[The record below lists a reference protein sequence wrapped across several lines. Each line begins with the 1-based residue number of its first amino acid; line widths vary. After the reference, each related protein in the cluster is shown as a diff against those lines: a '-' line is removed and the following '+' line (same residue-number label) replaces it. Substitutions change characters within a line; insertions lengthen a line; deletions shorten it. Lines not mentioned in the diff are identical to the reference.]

1 MRPVSTRL
9 RAGLLATCTALTAL
23 ATVGPAS
30 ADAASAPGAA
40 ATQLGGDWAPFSRCP
55 VDDPAMLAADGRTD
69 IVQCIASHSASGT
82 MKLGSTQVITGASD
96 LQVGVVQHSDGTN
109 SLVAPAGGALIADS
123 ADIPGGLLG
132 LMCPSNIPVIGDICR
147 QITNGTLNRVTATV
161 ESAGTPTDFNLTAGA
176 TSGQPIISIPIRI
189 HLQNPFL
196 GGSCYIGS
204 TAHPIVLRPQNV
216 TAPTLGIQRF
226 DGNGTP
232 NTAGDMNRLSLV
244 NASQTDTTFAV
255 PGASGC
261 GLAGL
266 LDWAVNLKTGLPA
279 AAGKNSVV
287 LNSASTYL
295 AGLHAPGTVVPDNGK
310 LLSQYWHSAVQ

>member
-1 MRPVSTRL
+1 MRPASTRL

-23 ATVGPAS
+23 ATIGPAS
-30 ADAASAPGAA
+30 ADASST
-40 ATQLGGDWAPFSRCP
+40 TQLAGDWAPFSRCP

-82 MKLGSTQVITGASD
+82 IKLGNTNVVTGASD
-96 LQVGVVQHSDGTN
+96 LQVGVVQHTGGTN

-132 LMCPSNIPVIGDICR
+132 LMCPSDIPVIGNICR

-176 TSGQPIISIPIRI
+176 TSGQPIIAIPIRI

-196 GGSCYIGS
+196 GSSCYIGS

-232 NTAGDMNRLSLV
+232 DPAGDMNRLSLV
-244 NASQTDTTFAV
+244 NASQADTTFAV

-266 LDWAVNLKTGLPA
+266 LDWAVNLKTGLPS
-279 AAGKNSVV
+279 AAGRNSVV

>member
-1 MRPVSTRL
+1 MRPASARL

-23 ATVGPAS
+23 ATIGPAS
-30 ADAASAPGAA
+30 ADAASTTRLA
-40 ATQLGGDWAPFSRCP
+40 GDWAPFSRCP

-82 MKLGSTQVITGASD
+82 IKLGNTNVITGASD
-96 LQVGVVQHSDGTN
+96 LQVGVVQHTGGTN

-132 LMCPSNIPVIGDICR
+132 LMCPNDVPVIGDICR

-176 TSGQPIISIPIRI
+176 TSGQPIIAIPIRI

-196 GGSCYIGS
+196 GNSCYIGS
-204 TAHPIVLRPQNV
+204 AAHPIVLRPQNV

-266 LDWAVNLKTGLPA
+266 LDWAVNLKTGLPS

-310 LLSQYWHSAVQ
+310 LLSQYWHSAAQ

>member
-1 MRPVSTRL
+1 MIPVSTRL
-9 RAGLLATCTALTAL
+9 RTGLLAACTALAAL
-23 ATVGPAS
+23 ATIGPAS
-30 ADAASAPGAA
+30 ADATS
-40 ATQLGGDWAPFSRCP
+40 ATQLGGDWAPFTRCP
-55 VDDPAMLAADGRTD
+55 VDSPVMLAADGRAD
-69 IVQCIASHSASGT
+69 IVQCIASHAASGSI
-82 MKLGSTQVITGASD
+82 KLGNTQVVTGASD
-96 LQVGVVQHSDGTN
+96 LQLGVVQHADGTN

-132 LMCPSNIPVIGDICR
+132 LMCPSDIPVIGDICR
-147 QITNGTLNRVTATV
+147 QISNGTLNRVVATV
-161 ESAGTPTDFNLTAGA
+161 ESAGAPTDFNLTSGA
-176 TSGQPIISIPIRI
+176 TSGRPIIAIPIRI

-204 TAHPIVLRPQNV
+204 TAHPIVLHPQNL
-216 TAPTLGIQRF
+216 TAPKLGIQRF

-232 NTAGDMNRLSLV
+232 NTAGDMNRLSLTD
-244 NASQTDTTFAV
+244 AGQTDTTFAV

-266 LDWAVNLKTGLPA
+266 LDWAVNLKTGLPS
-279 AAGKNSVV
+279 AAGKNSIV

-310 LLSQYWHSAVQ
+310 LLSAYWHSAVQ

>member
-9 RAGLLATCTALTAL
+9 RAGLLASCTALAAL
-23 ATVGPAS
+23 VTIGPAS
-30 ADAASAPGAA
+30 ADATP
-40 ATQLGGDWAPFSRCP
+40 ATQLAGDWAPFSRCP

-69 IVQCIASHSASGT
+69 IVQCIASHSASGSI
-82 MKLGSTQVITGASD
+82 KLGSTEVITGASD
-96 LQVGVVQHSDGTN
+96 LQVGVVQHTGGTN

-132 LMCPSNIPVIGDICR
+132 LMCPSDIPVISGICR

-176 TSGQPIISIPIRI
+176 TSGQPIIAIPIRI

-216 TAPTLGIQRF
+216 TAPALGIQRF

-232 NTAGDMNRLSLV
+232 NTAGDMNRLSLL
-244 NASQTDTTFAV
+244 NANQTDTTFAV

-279 AAGKNSVV
+279 GSGKNSVV
-287 LNSASTYL
+287 LTSASTYL

-310 LLSQYWHSAVQ
+310 LLSQYWHSAAQ